1 MRFRV
6 EPQDVPPNTPRGCVE
21 NIDLL
26 SERERNFPRSIA
38 RWRGQPTQKQ
48 SDWLAAIAA
57 RLRDV
62 E

>member
-26 SERERNFPRSIA
+26 SERERDFLRSMA
-38 RWRGQPTQKQ
+38 NWRGEPSPKQ
-48 SDWLAAIAA
+48 LDWLAAIAA
-57 RLRDV
+57 RLRG
-62 E
+62 EA